1 MITMKKRSVEV
12 IEDVRHFLTKGQ
24 IGFDLSNFKY
34 YQMFCKALEATGTPY
49 HLQVNELEKNVIV
62 IKMM

>member
-12 IEDVRHFLTKGQ
+12 IQDVRHFLTKGQ

-49 HLQVNELEKNVIV
+49 HLQVNELEKNMIV

>member
-1 MITMKKRSVEV
+1 MRKASMEV
-12 IEDVRHFLTKGQ
+12 IQDLKYFRKKGQ

-49 HLQVNELEKNVIV
+49 HLQVNELEKNMLV